1 MSTGATDLEAT
12 DSQIV
17 LVAGVACE
25 AEHGEGDGGG
35 GQACQGQF
43 PLAGVGLLQEC

>member
-1 MSTGATDLEAT
+1 MLHSVSDLEAT
-12 DSQIV
+12 DCQVV

-25 AEHGEGDGGG
+25 AEHGERDGGG

-43 PLAGVGLLQEC
+43 PLAGVGLLQKR